1 MIAETPLWMS
11 IIWNVGPE
19 ILQLG
24 PLSLRWYGLLFALG
38 FFLGF
43 FIVKK
48 MFEADGAPET
58 WLDSCFMAMILGAV
72 VGARLGHVFFY
83 DWGYYSQHPGE
94 ILAVWHGGLASHG
107 GAMGILLTL
116 WWFSQ
121 KVSRRSMFWILDK
134 VAVPTALAGSFIRLG
149 NLMNS
154 EIIGKPSNL
163 PWSVQF
169 VNAQPSSLADVARHP
184 VQVYEA
190 VAYLISFGILYY
202 VYWYTNRREKPGFI
216 IGLFFVLIFG
226 ARLLLE
232 YFKESQGGF
241 ESAFGNV
248 LSTGQWLSIPFIAMG
263 VYFMLRRADETPT
276 VVGVKKAKKPGP
288 GK

>member
-11 IIWNVGPE
+11 IVWNVGPE
-19 ILQLG
+19 ILSLG

-43 FIVKK
+43 LIVKK

-58 WLDSCFMAMILGAV
+58 WLDSCFMAMIFGAV
-72 VGARLGHVFFY
+72 IGARLGHVFFY
-83 DWGYYSQHPGE
+83 DWAYYSQHPGE

-116 WWFSQ
+116 WWFS
-121 KVSRRSMFWILDK
+121 KKISRRPMFWILDK

-154 EIIGKPSNL
+154 EIIGKPSEL
-163 PWSVQF
+163 PWAVKF
-169 VNAQPSSLADVARHP
+169 VNAHPTALGDVARHP

-190 VAYLISFGILYY
+190 IAYLLSFGILYY
-202 VYWYTNRREKPGFI
+202 IYWYTNRREKPGFI

-232 YFKESQGGF
+232 QFKESQGGF
-241 ESAFGNV
+241 ESALGN
-248 LSTGQWLSIPFIAMG
+248 LMSTGQWLSIPFIVVGA
-263 VYFMLRRADETPT
+263 YFMLRNTEEVSTA
-276 VVGVKKAKKPGP
+276 VSIKKANKSAQ